1 MKNTEIIKLLDD
13 YVKRYAGRVVFTG
26 TTVRDVELASA
37 KLTCAQE
44 ICNGVKARVA
54 LDKDEQNNAIQS
66 VIDRLQRKVYPRKS
80 VLPDAVACDNIRL
93 AVTTLRRLVEPVKPD
108 TEPIDIFIFND

>member
-1 MKNTEIIKLLDD
+1 MKNTELLKLLDG

-44 ICNGVKARVA
+44 IYNGVKSRIALERDEVNYA
-54 LDKDEQNNAIQS
+54 LDR
-66 VIDRLQRKVYPRKS
+66 VMGRLQKVNSRRS
-80 VLPDAVACDNIRL
+80 VAVDAVASDNLRL
-93 AVTTLRRLVEPVKPD
+93 AGKELRRLLDPVPAD